1 MTRYLVK
8 TGVVLC
14 LVALLGAAGCS
25 REEVLDISR
34 YRSVVLRVP
43 SDVAVVQR
51 TPGDPGNGSS
61 LQMPRHLYFF
71 IEYLAD
77 GNTRPL
83 VSAIS
88 LNDLTPDSWT
98 AVSDSHGT
106 VLAYQRTVQLPLP
119 ETDEV
124 TLYAIASYT
133 SIPDLQTTVDGV
145 RSGAT
150 PISGQEVAGL
160 RLNPAQTDGSTVSIA
175 DVYAGSGTL
184 LTDENAVNET
194 IVCYHVA
201 AKFDVVYNLSDDF
214 RAGGPYAGWR
224 VHSFTLKDLLTEGSY
239 FSPGANTSASATGQ
253 CVFDGMT
260 PANNFY
266 GRFDTYLFQPA
277 PDADGNISL
286 PWEVVLVRG
295 DETRTLPSVSTAEKV
310 SAVGAAYFRLDL
322 TINGIGDG
330 SGN

>member
-133 SIPDLQTTVDGV
+133 PIPDLQTTVDGV

-150 PISGQEVAGL
+150 PISGQE
-160 RLNPAQTDGSTVSIA
+160 
-175 DVYAGSGTL
+175 
-184 LTDENAVNET
+184 ENRGQRCSA
-194 IVCYHVA
+194 
-201 AKFDVVYNLSDDF
+201 
-214 RAGGPYAGWR
+214 PPWR
-224 VHSFTLKDLLTEGSY
+224 
-239 FSPGANTSASATGQ
+239 
-253 CVFDGMT
+253 
-260 PANNFY
+260 
-266 GRFDTYLFQPA
+266 
-277 PDADGNISL
+277 
-286 PWEVVLVRG
+286 
-295 DETRTLPSVSTAEKV
+295 
-310 SAVGAAYFRLDL
+310 
-322 TINGIGDG
+322 
-330 SGN
+330 